1 MATMNP
7 KTTLQSFDGFFAA
20 RGLAW
25 EATILGGA
33 ALFLLDVVERATHD
47 VDVMDPAIPEAI
59 GGAALAFAEECRRA
73 GLPMREN
80 WLNADAM
87 PVGALLPLGWQSR
100 LQPAFEGKALRLE
113 SIGRADLLRTKL
125 FAACDRGTDI
135 SDCVALRPGPEA
147 LAEAASWV
155 ALQDAHP
162 GWPNHVAA
170 TVSDLARRL
179 GHGL

>member
-1 MATMNP
+1 MNP
-7 KTTLQSFDGFFAA
+7 KTTLQSFDGFLAA

-47 VDVMDPAIPEAI
+47 VDVVDPAIPEAI
-59 GGAALAFAEECRRA
+59 GAAAMAFAEECRRA
-73 GLPMREN
+73 GLPMRAN

-87 PVGALLPLGWQSR
+87 PVGALLPSGWQTR
-100 LQPAFEGKALRLE
+100 LQPAFEGKALRLQAL
-113 SIGRADLLRTKL
+113 GRDDLIRTKL

-135 SDCVALRPGPEA
+135 ADCLALRP
-147 LAEAASWV
+147 LASELEEAARWV
-155 ALQDAHP
+155 AIQDAHP
-162 GWPNHVAA
+162 GWPDHVAA